1 MQIEGA
7 SKIIE
12 SIDQTIGKDGLDN
25 KKLIPKLKELREL
38 ARAEEDPLVVKT
50 LRLIY
55 EYLEENNAFDIVP
68 ALIVDEEEDEE
79 EPEEPMDLTD
89 TENLQYLMQLIAKS
103 ENPYNREEIK
113 GYRTELWDIY
123 SELDENILKPFSFNG
138 KGFFF
143 A

>member
-89 TENLQYLMQLIAKS
+89 TENLQYQDKEKLAGRKRIAGAIFEWS
-103 ENPYNREEIK
+103 
-113 GYRTELWDIY
+113 GSAVT
-123 SELDENILKPFSFNG
+123 
-138 KGFFF
+138 
-143 A
+143 

>member
-38 ARAEEDPLVVKT
+38 AREEEDPLVVKT

-68 ALIVDEEEDEE
+68 AVIVDEEDEEE

-113 GYRTELWDIY
+113 GYRTELWDI
-123 SELDENILKPFSFNG
+123 
-138 KGFFF
+138 
-143 A
+143 